1 MPTEQRRRRATL
13 LGALC
18 VCLCDAAPEIKAL
31 VRDPARGR
39 RSRLLIAATSVV
51 VLTVF
56 GAALAHD
63 YHSNPWLL
71 TWIASSCCVTNDCC
85 WEVSESELR
94 SLPND
99 NWEVISTGQVLKRTD
114 WSADGKFYRCAC
126 DHDRTAGQWI
136 RHQGANTRCI
146 FVPMRTAAL

>member
-1 MPTEQRRRRATL
+1 MPTEQKRRQATL
-13 LGALC
+13 LGALRVF
-18 VCLCDAAPEIKAL
+18 VCEAAPETKAL
-31 VRDPARGR
+31 VRNTARGC

-56 GAALAHD
+56 GAAMARD

-85 WEVSESELR
+85 WEISESELR
-94 SLPND
+94 SLPYD
-99 NWEVISTGQVLKRTD
+99 HWEVISTGQVLKRTD

-126 DHDRTAGQWI
+126 DHDTTAGAWI

-146 FVPMRTAAL
+146 FVPMRAAAL

>member
-1 MPTEQRRRRATL
+1 MSHMLTNCNESPRLCDPVRTALLQQVDRGAATTRPRRRN
-13 LGALC
+13 ALW
-18 VCLCDAAPEIKAL
+18 
-31 VRDPARGR
+31 
-39 RSRLLIAATSVV
+39 
-51 VLTVF
+51 
-56 GAALAHD
+56 ALALAAVTALAVAGVALAGE

-71 TWIASSCCVTNDCC
+71 SWIPATCCVTNDCC
-85 WEVSESELR
+85 WEISESELR

-126 DHDRTAGQWI
+126 DHDTTAGGWI

>member
-1 MPTEQRRRRATL
+1 MRTTSGVTRAPRTWRDHSCQQNKSDVEATL
-13 LGALC
+13 LGALRVF
-18 VCLCDAAPEIKAL
+18 VCEAAPETKAL
-31 VRDPARGR
+31 VRNTARGR

-56 GAALAHD
+56 GAALARD

-99 NWEVISTGQVLKRTD
+99 NWEVISTGQVLQ
-114 WSADGKFYRCAC
+114 AYRLV
-126 DHDRTAGQWI
+126 GGW
-136 RHQGANTRCI
+136 
-146 FVPMRTAAL
+146 